1 MPTESSV
8 NRVDELAE
16 VGPAQGIIRG
26 PIAAAASIWRHRRLL
41 VLLVQREIKARYK
54 DSGLGLLWGLLRPLT
69 MLLIYYFA
77 IGQFLGAARMI
88 PEFAI
93 FVFTGL
99 TAWTLFSEILT
110 STTTSIV
117 ANAGLVKK
125 VYVPREVFPL
135 SGVGVSLFN
144 FAIQFVILLAATILT
159 GQAPLSVHWWT
170 VPAAA
175 IVLVVF
181 ASALGLLLA
190 GLNVYLRDVQ
200 HLVEIFLLVFFWASP
215 IVYSYGMVSESSVP
229 DWLKEAYAWNPITI
243 IVMNFQRGMWVAGA
257 DQPWPAFLELRLL
270 VVFVVGLLLAWVAQR
285 VFARLE
291 GSFAQEL

>member
-1 MPTESSV
+1 MPTESST

-16 VGPAQGIIRG
+16 VGPVQGIIRG
-26 PIAAAASIWRHRRLL
+26 PIAATASIWRHRRLV

-77 IGQFLGAARMI
+77 IGHFLGAARMI

-159 GQAPLSVHWWT
+159 GQAPISPYWWT
-170 VPAAA
+170 VPASA
-175 IVLVVF
+175 IVLVVL

-200 HLVEIFLLVFFWASP
+200 HLVEIFILVFFWASP
-215 IVYSYGMVSESSVP
+215 IVYSYGMVTESSVP
-229 DWLKEAYAWNPITI
+229 DWLKELYAWNPITI

-270 VVFVVGLLLAWVAQR
+270 VVFVVGLLLAWIAQR

>member
-1 MPTESSV
+1 MPTESSM

-26 PIAAAASIWRHRRLL
+26 PIAAAGSIWRHRRLL

-144 FAIQFVILLAATILT
+144 FVIQFAILLAATILT
-159 GQAPLSVHWWT
+159 GQAPLSPHWWT
-170 VPAAA
+170 VPAAT
-175 IVLVVF
+175 IVLVVL

-200 HLVEIFLLVFFWASP
+200 HLVEIFLLIFFWASP
-215 IVYSYGMVSESSVP
+215 IVYSYGMVSESTVP
-229 DWLKEAYAWNPITI
+229 DWLKEVYAWNPITI

-270 VVFVVGLLLAWVAQR
+270 VVFVVGLLLAWIAQR